1 MLYKDILIL
10 GKIEVYTDEL
20 HQQKKRE
27 VKREVF
33 CDKKSVSQ
41 FEFHHASQSGIS
53 PQFVFIVRIADYEG
67 EEIAYYNNN
76 KYAIYRSYEKGEFI
90 ELYATK
96 KVGA

>member
-1 MLYKDILIL
+1 MLYKEMLTL
-10 GKIEVYTDEL
+10 GKIEVYTDNL

-53 PQFVFIVRIADYEG
+53 PQFVFLVRLADYEG
-67 EEIAYYNNN
+67 EEIVYYNDN
-76 KYAIYRSYEKGEFI
+76 KYSIYRSYERGEFI